1 MPFKFEKL
9 RVWQLS
15 LEYIDQMYRIAE
27 SLPDAE
33 RYNLNSQLRRAATS
47 VALNIAEGST
57 GQSDA
62 EQNRFLGMAVRSL
75 VETVACLHLI
85 QRRGYADANAI
96 SKALDDAD
104 FLARK
109 LQAFRNA
116 IRPRAVREPSGTYAA
131 GELSASVVDGPS
143 SVVGYPSSPVV
154 TPSSVV
160 RSPSSLR
167 VVALAGGVGGAK
179 LADGLAQ
186 IIPPENLTV
195 IVNTGDDFE
204 HYGLHIS
211 PDLDTVCYT
220 LAGLANPETGWGR
233 ADETW
238 NAIENAARLGGPDW
252 FRLGDRD
259 LGTHLE
265 RTRRLRAGE
274 PLSVITRDFCRAW
287 GIEHT
292 VLPMS
297 DDPVP
302 TVVETEEGELPFQ
315 EYFVHRKTEP
325 AVKGFRFPGVERA
338 QPAPGVRAALERAN
352 LVILCPSNPWV
363 SIDPI
368 LSVGDIRE
376 LVAAKTCIAV
386 SPIIGGEAL
395 KGPAAKMYRELGI
408 HPSAL
413 AVAEHYRGLLQ
424 GFVFD
429 LRDQELENAIQRLGM
444 NTLCAQT
451 IMHTPADRARLAAEA
466 LAFGASLL

>member
-1 MPFKFEKL
+1 MTFKFEKL
-9 RVWQLS
+9 RVWQMS
-15 LEYIDQMYRIAE
+15 MEYIDLAYQIADALPE
-27 SLPDAE
+27 SEKL
-33 RYNLNSQLRRAATS
+33 NLHSQLKRAATS
-47 VALNIAEGST
+47 VSLNIAEGST

-62 EQNRFLGMAVRSL
+62 EQRRFLGLALRSL
-75 VETVACLHLI
+75 LETVACLRI
-85 QRRGYADANAI
+85 IARRGYLKGNENLLETAVSQAQDLAKRI
-96 SKALDDAD
+96 S
-104 FLARK
+104 
-109 LQAFRNA
+109 AFRNA
-116 IRPRAVREPSGTYAA
+116 LSLPRHQVSEPQADYGLPST
-131 GELSASVVDGPS
+131 VHRPS
-143 SVVGYPSSPVV
+143 STVHRPLSI
-154 TPSSVV
+154 
-160 RSPSSLR
+160 
-167 VVALAGGVGGAK
+167 VALAGGVGGAK

-186 IIPPENLTV
+186 ILPPENLTV

-220 LAGLANPETGWGR
+220 LAGLANPATGWGR

-259 LGTHLE
+259 LSTHLE

-274 PLSVITRDFCRAW
+274 PLSAITRDFCRAW

-408 HPSAL
+408 QPSAL
-413 AVAEHYRGLLQ
+413 AVAEHYRGLLR